1 MRRRQT
7 LYGEPAASAC
17 ISTANALP
25 VLTPFARPRTL
36 RGSPRRGGTHSS
48 PSGSPLSPLS
58 AGWAALLSPI
68 ASDTLALPT
77 SPPPDGLPS
86 SEPRSVRADVIP
98 GSERRATFA
107 TRQRGGGARRV
118 DRGRRVVHLWSAE
131 PRSVRDQPPA
141 PARVTRPH
149 IAPPLRLILYLHRS
163 ILYPRRPLSSL
174 LLPDGLASSEP
185 RSVRADVIPGS
196 ERHAAHR
203 HASAGRWSAPRR
215 PGEERAVP
223 RSAELRSLRGQPPA
237 PARATRR
244 HIAPALRLLLDP
256 APLYPLS
263 PPLSLLSPLS
273 SCRMGWRPRSR
284 GACGQTVSPVR
295 SGAPPLP
302 RVSGGEERVA

>member
-1 MRRRQT
+1 MR
-7 LYGEPAASAC
+7 
-17 ISTANALP
+17 ST
-25 VLTPFARPRTL
+25 VPR
-36 RGSPRRGGTHSS
+36 
-48 PSGSPLSPLS
+48 
-58 AGWAALLSPI
+58 
-68 ASDTLALPT
+68 
-77 SPPPDGLPS
+77 
-86 SEPRSVRADVIP
+86 
-98 GSERRATFA
+98 
-107 TRQRGGGARRV
+107 
-118 DRGRRVVHLWSAE
+118 SAE